1 MGYVAN
7 KLTEAIFNIICDE
20 LLESNYQSIAKKRMR
35 AAMNFTK
42 LGRKDLVKHGAPF
55 TNNIKVGTSNAF
67 LAKEEKEEEL
77 EEVSSMAGGSVE
89 GAATRSP
96 FINFDKEEKKKTT

>member
-1 MGYVAN
+1 
-7 KLTEAIFNIICDE
+7 
-20 LLESNYQSIAKKRMR
+20 MR

-67 LAKEEKEEEL
+67 LAKEEKEKEEEL
-77 EEVSSMAGGSVE
+77 EEASSMAGGAVE
-89 GAATRSP
+89 GGITKSP
-96 FINFDKEEKKKTT
+96 FINFDEEENEKTT